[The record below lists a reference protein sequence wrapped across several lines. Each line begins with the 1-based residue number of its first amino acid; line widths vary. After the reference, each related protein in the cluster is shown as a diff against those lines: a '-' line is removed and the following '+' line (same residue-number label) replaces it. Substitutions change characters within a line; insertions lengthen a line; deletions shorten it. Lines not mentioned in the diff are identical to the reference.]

1 MRIKFMKSEF
11 VVFAFGL
18 VAFSAVAALPTGY
31 TELKYL
37 KGTGAQKIALDY
49 TPSPTDVIE
58 AKVRLSTKNET
69 QSLWCSRGNST
80 GDRSLS
86 ALVIDKAFR
95 IDKDS
100 LEVSTP
106 STLCQEGVVTT
117 IRADYGARRV
127 FVNGGDTGVTL
138 GDDTMTEGESPLY
151 LFCSHNNG
159 SEYGNYGS
167 YELYSFKVYNSS
179 GALVREY
186 VPARKD
192 DVQAGEVGCHG
203 VYETKTG
210 VFCPNSGSEQFTV
223 AEKSEYVIEVP
234 AGTTHTITTEDVD
247 AMTGKDLVKT
257 GGGVL
262 ICTSDMASFTGDIFV
277 KDGILRNSSRDS
289 FGTSSGAIFVAKG
302 ASLHNTVSSPND
314 YTSTGGYPSLGD
326 GKAVYTEGSGYCGLG
341 AITNS
346 AEAQTLVYRWYLTGP
361 TFYASENRA
370 DVRYGW
376 MHSFGNKLTVK
387 TYNNKEF
394 AFTATESYPRDI
406 DVLAGSLNFQDCSSG
421 SMAGS
426 TNDIITI
433 PSGGRYYHW
442 RNRVKMLQTMRFA
455 DGASFEAAVSADYV
469 PGVTSFTNHHAG
481 AFELA
486 GNLTYKSGDANGFIV
501 SGPVS
506 GPGGITLDAKS
517 TSWVQLENTN
527 NSFKGGVCLPA
538 GKGNLALK
546 GNGSMPA
553 DAPLKAFGGTQ
564 TRLYPVG
571 PHIPSDGKSWPSVD
585 ASARSFDLGI
595 AELTDDAVVDAESFL
610 SAETNAHL
618 RSLLVKRV
626 TGAGAAV
633 LKGPAAV
640 ADTTVDAG
648 ATLRLVPGALD
659 AVGGLNWWFTSYA
672 LNRAENMSDA
682 TPSEKAY
689 AMGIDPSGCTY
700 AYRKWFETSGAEGA
714 NTHQQSYLYKGYIR
728 IPGVEGV
735 DDVTFN
741 LITSIARHVK
751 VWIDGKLVAWTADN
765 QSYVNVPED
774 TSTFNYTGW
783 TRLSTYKRQT
793 MKAGWKPIEILMHN
807 SWNRPGGALP
817 NTDKGWTQDFG
828 IGIDW
833 QGRCVTNA
841 ANYVKLQ
848 DPGDGSFLRPY
859 LEPPAGVVTAPVL
872 VGSIAGR
879 PGATVDLGGTV
890 QSPAEIGGVPA
901 VSNGT
906 LNVGSRWTL
915 DRDDITA
922 DAPMTIGAAGVLNF
936 PAAVTVDLSD
946 VETQEAIRYGRNYA
960 ILSVDPSVYPSKTV
974 FTASKKMKDAQM
986 MLISRPDE
994 GKLYVC
1000 RRPAGIILLIR

>member
-18 VAFSAVAALPTGY
+18 VAFSEVAALPTGY

-49 TPSPTDVIE
+49 TPSATDVIE
-58 AKVRLSTKNET
+58 VKVRLADKSST
-69 QSLWCSRGNST
+69 QCLWCSRGDSMT
-80 GDRSLS
+80 DRSQT
-86 ALVIDKAFR
+86 AFVISGTYRVDR
-95 IDKDS
+95 GGS
-100 LEVSTP
+100 TNVSVP
-106 STLCQEGVVTT
+106 GEFCHEGVVTT
-117 IRADYGARRV
+117 IRADYGARQV
-127 FVNGGDTGVTL
+127 FVNGGDTGVAL
-138 GDDTMTEGESPLY
+138 GGEDLEQAGSQLY
-151 LFCSHNNG
+151 LFCSQYGGGNFANNG
-159 SEYGNYGS
+159 KYY
-167 YELYSFKVYNSS
+167 LYSFKVYDSS
-179 GALVREY
+179 GVLVREY
-186 VPARKD
+186 IPARKD

-210 VFCPNSGSEQFTV
+210 VFFPNSGEEQFTV
-223 AEKSEYVIEVP
+223 AVKSEYVIDVP
-234 AGTTHTITTEDVD
+234 AGSERTITTEDV
-247 AMTGKDLVKT
+247 AEMTDKDLVKT

-277 KDGILRNSSRDS
+277 NDGILRNSSRYS
-289 FGTSSGAIFVAKG
+289 FGTSDGAIFVANG
-302 ASLHNTVSSPND
+302 ASLHNTVYSPND

-346 AEAQTLVYRWYLTGP
+346 AEAQTLVCRWYLTGP
-361 TFYASENRA
+361 TLFASQNRA
-370 DVRYGW
+370 HVRYGW
-376 MHSFGNKLTVK
+376 MHSFGHKLTVK
-387 TYNNKEF
+387 TYDNKEF
-394 AFTATESYPRDI
+394 AFVATVSYPRDI
-406 DVLAGSLNFQDCSSG
+406 DVLAGSLNFQDCGSG
-421 SMAGS
+421 SIAGS

-433 PSGGRYYHW
+433 PSGGRYYLW
-442 RNRVKMLQTMRFA
+442 RNLVKMLQTMRFA
-455 DGASFEAAVSADYV
+455 DGASFEAAMGADYV

-486 GNLTYKSGDANGFIV
+486 GNLTYKAGDANGFIV

-506 GPGGITLDAKS
+506 GPGGITLDAQS
-517 TSWVQLENTN
+517 TSWLQLENSN

-564 TRLYPVG
+564 TRLYPMDL
-571 PHIPSDGKSWPSVD
+571 PTDGKSWPSVD
-585 ASARSFDLGI
+585 ASFDLGI
-595 AELTDDAVVDAESFL
+595 AELTDDAVVDAEGIL
-610 SAETNAHL
+610 SVGTNAHL
-618 RSLLVKRV
+618 RSLLVKSV

-633 LKGPAAV
+633 LKGPVAV
-640 ADTTVDAG
+640 ADTTVDAD
-648 ATLRLVPGALD
+648 ATLRLVPRALG

-672 LNRAENMSDA
+672 LNGAWNIQSRD
-682 TPSEKAY
+682 TPSAPAY

-700 AYRKWFETSGAEGA
+700 AYRKWFVTSGDNGA
-714 NTHQQSYLYKGYIR
+714 NTHLQSYLYKGYIR
-728 IPGVEGV
+728 IPGEEGV

-741 LITSIARHVK
+741 LITSIARYVK
-751 VWIDGKLVAWTADN
+751 VWIDGTLVAWTDDIKW
-765 QSYVNVPED
+765 YVNVPD
-774 TSTFNYTGW
+774 ISTWINNGYS
-783 TRLSTYKRQT
+783 RLSTYKCQT
-793 MKAGWKPIEILMHN
+793 MKAGWKPIEILMYN
-807 SWNRPGGALP
+807 SWDHNAGAQG
-817 NTDKGWTQDFG
+817 NTDKGWPQNFG

-833 QGRCVTNA
+833 QGSCKTNA
-841 ANYVKLQ
+841 ANYVKLL

-859 LEPPAGVVTAPVL
+859 LKPPADVVAAPVL

-890 QSPAEIGGVPA
+890 QSPVEIGGVPA

-915 DRDDITA
+915 DRGDIA
-922 DAPMTIGAAGVLNF
+922 ANAPMTIGAAGVLNF

-960 ILSVDPSVYPSKTV
+960 ILSVNPSVYPSKTV
-974 FTASKKMKDAQM
+974 FTASQKMIDAKM
-986 MLISRPDE
+986 MLISCPDE

-1000 RRPAGIILLIR
+1000 RSAGMILYFR

>member
-18 VAFSAVAALPTGY
+18 VAFSAVAALPTGF

-37 KGTGAQKIALDY
+37 KGSGAQRIELDY
-49 TPSPTDVIE
+49 TPAPTDVIE
-58 AKVRLSTKNET
+58 AKVRLSSKDGP
-69 QSLWCSRGNST
+69 QYLWCSRGN
-80 GDRSLS
+80 GYADRSLS
-86 ALVIDKAFR
+86 ALVTDRAFR
-95 IDKDS
+95 IDKGS
-100 LEVSTP
+100 LQVSTP

-138 GDDTMTEGESPLY
+138 GDDTMTAGASQLY
-151 LFCSHNNG
+151 LFCSHVNG
-159 SEYGNYGS
+159 SEYGDYGK
-167 YELYSFKVYNSS
+167 YYLYSFKVYNSS
-179 GALVREY
+179 GVLVREY
-186 VPARKD
+186 IPARKN
-192 DVQAGEVGCHG
+192 DVQDGEVGCHG

-210 VFCPNSGSEQFTV
+210 VFCPNSGSTQFTV
-223 AEKSEYVIEVP
+223 AVKSEYEIEVP
-234 AGTTHTITTEDVD
+234 AGTTHTITTEEVA

-262 ICTSDMASFTGDIFV
+262 ECTSAMASFTGDIFV

-289 FGTSSGAIFVAKG
+289 FGTSSGAIFVADG
-302 ASLHNTVSSPND
+302 ASLHNTVSSGNN
-314 YTSTGGYPSLGD
+314 SGYYSLGD
-326 GKAVYTEGSGYCGLG
+326 GKAVYTEGSGYCGFG

-346 AEAQTLVYRWYLTGP
+346 AQAETFVDRWYLTGP
-361 TFYASENRA
+361 TFYASEWRA
-370 DVRYGW
+370 DIRYGQ
-376 MHSFGNKLTVK
+376 MHAFRNKLTVK
-387 TYNNKEF
+387 TYTNRVF
-394 AFTATESYPRDI
+394 AFVATASYPCDI
-406 DVLAGSLNFQDCSSG
+406 DVLAGWLNIQDCSSG
-421 SMAGS
+421 SIAGS

-433 PSGGRYYHW
+433 PSGGRYYLW

-455 DGASFEAAVSADYV
+455 DGASFEAAMDDCYV

-486 GNLTYKSGDANGFIV
+486 GNLTYKAGNANSFIV

-506 GPGGITLDAKS
+506 GPGGITLDAQS
-517 TSWVQLENTN
+517 TSWLQLENSN

-564 TRLYPVG
+564 TRLYPADGWLVL
-571 PHIPSDGKSWPSVD
+571 PSDGKSWPSVD

-610 SAETNAHL
+610 SVATNAHL
-618 RSLLVKRV
+618 RSLLVKNG

-633 LKGPAAV
+633 LKGAVAV
-640 ADTTVDAG
+640 ADTTVDAD
-648 ATLRLVPGALD
+648 ATLRLVPGAL
-659 AVGGLNWWFTSYA
+659 GGLNWWFTSYE
-672 LNRAENMSDA
+672 LNRAGNMTST
-682 TPSEKAY
+682 TPSAEAY

-714 NTHQQSYLYKGYIR
+714 STHNQSYLYKGYIR
-728 IPGVEGV
+728 IPGEKGTK
-735 DDVTFN
+735 VTFN
-741 LITSIARHVK
+741 LITSIARHVS

-783 TRLSTYKRQT
+783 SRLSTYKRQE
-793 MKAGWKPIEILMHN
+793 MEAGWKSIEILMHN
-807 SWNRPGGALP
+807 SWNRTAGAQG
-817 NTDKGWTQDFG
+817 NTDKGWTENFG

-833 QGRCVTNA
+833 LGRCETNA
-841 ANYVKLQ
+841 EYYVKLQ

-859 LEPPAGVVTAPVL
+859 REPPADVVSAPVL

-915 DRDDITA
+915 DCGDIA
-922 DAPMTIGAAGVLNF
+922 ANAPMTVGADGVLNF

-946 VETQEAIRYGRNYA
+946 AETEETIRYGRNYA
-960 ILSVDPSVYPSKTV
+960 ILSVDPSVYPSETV
-974 FTASKKMKDAQM
+974 FTASQKMIDAKM
-986 MLISRPDE
+986 MLISCPDE

-1000 RRPAGIILLIR
+1000 RSAGMILYFR